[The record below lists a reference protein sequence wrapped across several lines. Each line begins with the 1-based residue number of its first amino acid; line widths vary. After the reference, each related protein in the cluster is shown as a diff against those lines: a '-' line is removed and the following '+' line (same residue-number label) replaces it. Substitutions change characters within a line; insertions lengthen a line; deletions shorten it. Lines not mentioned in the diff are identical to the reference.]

1 MTRQA
6 IKSPAIDIDML
17 TMALQAGDLDTGWW
31 LDTHSGDVIPAPAE
45 NGDAVDQQL
54 IDEQQTRPDRY
65 IVIEPISESVH
76 LELMESYIATLE
88 EQEICESLYQALEK
102 NQPVWHFKNALSEAP
117 ECEDN
122 WYAFKEQFYAL
133 QARQWLRDRYLDYR
147 EVAQSPGE
155 ENSFSADL
163 FAGEARAC
171 LDMNVNYQ
179 GEQRRYLVSQ
189 QDRELVLTLFA
200 EQQGQ
205 QQLLAESSINQN
217 QLDGI
222 NHILETYR
230 AYIDVNA
237 NERGL
242 NVQMIYR
249 SAGTEGEVRGCVTDE
264 PFRTLVTTLDILL
277 GVPSLKA

>member
-31 LDTHSGDVIPAPAE
+31 LDTHSGDVIPAPTD

-54 IDEQQTRPDRY
+54 LNEQKTSPDRY

-88 EQEICESLYQALEK
+88 EEEICEALYQALEK
-102 NQPVWHFKNALSEAP
+102 NQPVWHFKNALSAAP

-147 EVAQSPGE
+147 ELAQGPE
-155 ENSFSADL
+155 QENSFTADII
-163 FAGEARAC
+163 AGEVRAC
-171 LDMNVNYQ
+171 LDMNLNYQ
-179 GEQRRYLVSQ
+179 GEQRRYLISQ

-230 AYIDVNA
+230 PYIDVNA
-237 NERGL
+237 NDRGL

-249 SAGTEGEVRGCVTDE
+249 AAGTEGEVRGCVTDE
-264 PFRTLVTTLDILL
+264 PFRTLITTLDMLL

>member
-1 MTRQA
+1 MIRQA
-6 IKSPAIDIDML
+6 FKSPAIDIDML

-45 NGDAVDQQL
+45 NGDALDQQL
-54 IDEQQTRPDRY
+54 IDEQQTSPDRY

-88 EQEICESLYQALEK
+88 EEEICESLYQALEK
-102 NQPVWHFKNALSEAP
+102 NQPVWHFKNALSGAP

-147 EVAQSPGE
+147 EVAQNPE
-155 ENSFSADL
+155 QENSFTADL
-163 FAGEARAC
+163 FAGEAKAC
-171 LDMNVNYQ
+171 LDMSVNHQ

-189 QDRELVLTLFA
+189 QDSELVLTLFV

-237 NERGL
+237 NERAL

-264 PFRTLVTTLDILL
+264 PFRTLIATLDMLL